1 MKKDAMLV
9 LQEFEINRLNLEGA
23 EIIAYAVLYKNSAF
37 CNQVISHD
45 VFRSL
50 CSYIE
55 EWIDVLYPGLI
66 IDLNA
71 VIDKLIAIGLVEET
85 REGVR
90 VYDNFEE

>member
-23 EIIAYAVLYKNSAF
+23 EIIAYAVLFKNSEF

-45 VFRSL
+45 MFRSL
-50 CSYIE
+50 CSYID

-71 VIDKLIAIGLVEET
+71 VIDKLIAKGLVEKT
-85 REGVR
+85 REGIR
-90 VYDNFEE
+90 VYAD